1 MDYLVYILAGFA
13 SALLGILEI
22 AMLLRAI
29 LSWFPGAMESP
40 VYSFACMVTEPIV
53 APIRALFDRMGWLA
67 NSPIDFSF
75 LIAFVLLTAIQ
86 TALSLFAPSVF

>member
-1 MDYLVYILAGFA
+1 MDYVVYILAGFA
-13 SALLGILEI
+13 SALLGILET
-22 AMLLRAI
+22 AMFLRAI

-40 VYSFACMVTEPIV
+40 FYNFVCMVTEPVV

-86 TALSLFAPSVF
+86 TGLSLFAPSFF